1 MEKLKTNELS
11 LGLNQ
16 TFRNDLV
23 DNFEK
28 IQNGVD
34 DQSDTLNKQITDL
47 LSDVAPQDQN
57 EVTQARIDVH
67 GKPYETLKSREDA
80 TQTTAETALSEE
92 RDTSAE
98 VQDARTN
105 SNSETYPTLKARM
118 DNQENDLN
126 NSINDKLSQISFVPE
141 TFANLAAI
149 KSNYPNGKPGLFVA
163 ADDGH
168 KYIWANGSWTDAGIY
183 QSVGIDDQTKDTIG
197 QYLDNLTRNNL
208 VPNGKFQNGNIENV
222 VASVAGVQI
231 TSSVY
236 EGVRW
241 AGAKSPS
248 GTVNN
253 QGLGVIFPRLDS
265 NGQVVVGTGTYRL
278 SFRIFTPSNEDLK
291 ITLIPRKSN
300 GDWLPSFEAG
310 TIKTHAQRTI
320 RVNNSFHVDISGA
333 EKDFLIMIWNV
344 EGQPVDFRVTDFSI
358 IKEDE
363 VSTITDLGSGYI
375 ENVNYGNLARNTFFT
390 DGAYPWQANGSDI
403 AFENELMNS
412 KRWLHVCTYG
422 HLNQSVTYAPE
433 SNSEIVDAVKT
444 SGVKGSLILKFKQA
458 SVIDIHVIY
467 LDSKD
472 SVLDDII
479 LNTIKTI
486 NIDQEIKAEFTIPRV
501 NRPDLARVILILK
514 DHYSGALDFYLA
526 ELTLYPVQLIKPD
539 RLTRNVVEDP
549 ELKTMASYWQ
559 AIDGGSYAPVM
570 KLNQHWIKYVCP
582 ESQKKLTSHVEY
594 RYNNEETTNDDFR
607 VYNQIVKADVMVEKT
622 GTYVFRAISYDR
634 NNVKVRDYN
643 VRVLKLKANT
653 INHIEVV
660 VPRMQPDE
668 FTYGIGICT
677 DFNSDLIYY
686 INNLEIMADIAEQT
700 VSDDELERCS
710 NLPRI
715 DITGYSPMED
725 GDKRNVTFTYKGDGL
740 DFNCF
745 SEMGIQGDSSA
756 AYDKKNFKFKFYADD
771 QHNNKQYFKPKPDW
785 LSYNGITLKAN
796 WVDQTHSL
804 NIVSAKIFADI
815 TASRKHVA
823 SCLIDSGMFGEIQ
836 GFPVSLYLNGIYN
849 GLYTFNTK
857 KNEQLFGFGADI
869 PANVGTLEAP
879 NNFKDKGFGKPEII
893 ISEDDETADMMIQV
907 GKQTPEFQEA
917 TNRLAKFVSQ
927 SDDATFKKDFADY
940 LDLEA
945 VVDFLIF
952 FQLAACSDSYDKNIE
967 YTTYNG
973 KIWLPIPYDLDSTWG
988 LSWDGKTEFNPEM
1001 DMFATGLT
1009 DNNFENFKIN
1019 TLLNRTLKNFKP
1031 EIKTRYQEL
1040 RGTSLTPERII
1051 RMFTDYMNEVRQ
1063 FNYEREAS
1071 RWPGIPSKFF
1081 TFQKVRANVVKRFK
1095 VTDYIINNM

>member
-1 MEKLKTNELS
+1 MADYRDSTHIPYDNVVREAIN
-11 LGLNQ
+11 GGY
-16 TFRNDLV
+16 V
-23 DNFEK
+23 DNISATLAEWLRKKMWGLDVRESLALAVEWFSTIRNESLRGVYVTLEELK
-28 IQNGVD
+28 AAFPNGDGGKGIYLTLNDQHWHYFKNGVWND
-34 DQSDTLNKQITDL
+34 GGTYQAPPNDTYKMEQ
-47 LSDVAPQDQN
+47 
-57 EVTQARIDVH
+57 
-67 GKPYETLKSREDA
+67 
-80 TQTTAETALSEE
+80 
-92 RDTSAE
+92 
-98 VQDARTN
+98 
-105 SNSETYPTLKARM
+105 
-118 DNQENDLN
+118 
-126 NSINDKLSQISFVPE
+126 
-141 TFANLAAI
+141 
-149 KSNYPNGKPGLFVA
+149 
-163 ADDGH
+163 
-168 KYIWANGSWTDAGIY
+168 
-183 QSVGIDDQTKDTIG
+183 IG
-197 QYLDNLTRNNL
+197 QFLDNLTRNNL
-208 VPNGKFQNGNIENV
+208 VPNGKFQNGYIENV
-222 VASVAGVQI
+222 VPSVAGVQI
-231 TSSVY
+231 TSPVY

-253 QGLGVIFPRLDS
+253 QGLGVVVPRVNPS
-265 NGQVVVGTGTYRL
+265 GQAVIGTGTYRL
-278 SFRIFTPSNEDLK
+278 SFRLFAPSNEGLK
-291 ITLIPRKSN
+291 ITLIPRKPN

-310 TIKTHAQRTI
+310 TVKAHAQRVI
-320 RVNNSFHVDISGA
+320 RVNNSFHVDVSGA

-390 DGAYPWQANGSDI
+390 DGAYPWQVNGSDI
-403 AFENELMNS
+403 AFKNELMNS
-412 KRWLHVCTYG
+412 KRWLHVWTDG
-422 HLNQSVTYAPE
+422 HLNQSVTYAAE

-444 SGVKGSLILKFKQA
+444 LEIKGSLILKFKQA

-467 LDSKD
+467 LDDKGT
-472 SVLDDII
+472 VLDDII
-479 LNTIKTI
+479 LNTVKSLDI
-486 NIDQEIKAEFTIPRV
+486 NRAIRADFTIPRV
-501 NRPDLARVILILK
+501 NRPDLARVILTLK
-514 DHYSGALDFYLA
+514 DHYAGVLDFYIT
-526 ELTLYPVQLIKPD
+526 ELTLYPVQLVKTD
-539 RLTRNVVEDP
+539 HLTRNVVEDP
-549 ELKTMASYWQ
+549 ELKTMAAYWQ
-559 AIDGGSYAPVM
+559 AVDGGGYSPVM
-570 KLNQHWIKYVCP
+570 KLNQRWIKYACP
-582 ESQKKLTSHVEY
+582 ESQKKLTSRVEY
-594 RYNNEETTNDDFR
+594 RYSNEETTNDDFR
-607 VYNQIVKADVMVEKT
+607 VYNQTVRASVMVEKT
-622 GTYVFRAISYDR
+622 GTYVFRASSYDR
-634 NNVKVRDYN
+634 NNVKVRDYNN

-653 INHIEVV
+653 INHIEVRM
-660 VPRMQPDE
+660 PRMQPDE

-686 INNLEIMADIAEQT
+686 INNLEIMADIAEQI
-700 VSDDELERCS
+700 VSDDELERGS

-715 DITGYSPMED
+715 DITTGKLPT
-725 GDKRNVTFTYKGDGL
+725 GDSDKQNVTFTYKGDGL

-745 SEMGIQGDSSA
+745 SEMGIQGDSST
-756 AYDKKNFKFKFYADD
+756 AYDKKNFKFKFYADE
-771 QHNNKQYFKPKPDW
+771 QHDNKQYFKPKPDW
-785 LSYNGITLKAN
+785 LSYNSITLKAN
-796 WVDQTHSL
+796 WVDQTHAL

-815 TASRKHVA
+815 TASRKHVD
-823 SCLIDSGMFGEIQ
+823 SRLIDSGMFGEIQ
-836 GFPVSLYLNGIYN
+836 GFPVSLYVNGIYR

-857 KNEQLFGFGADI
+857 KNEQLFGFGAEV
-869 PANVGTLEAP
+869 PANIGVLEAP

-907 GKQTPEFQEA
+907 GKETPEFQAA

-988 LSWDGKTEFNPEM
+988 LNWDGKTEFNPEM

-1009 DNNFENFKIN
+1009 DKNFENFKIN

-1051 RMFTDYMNEVRQ
+1051 RMFTDYMNEVSQ